1 MFTVTSRFN
10 HETVCDRHAT
20 PRALVGLNATSA
32 IFTTVTFCYRFH
44 FRETKHYYDE
54 TLFLT
59 IFIAL
64 QRHTFIHLFIP
75 NCDQPAT
82 PMHSNYSTNARN
94 MEEHFTKKA
103 TFSANGDILP
113 TIDERAIM
121 EGTHFLEDM
130 ETILEGATS
139 VSMTALDEYLTKP
152 RACRDLTALMPDND
166 REDLLRQ
173 PTPRLGLRRRL
184 ETYLEEEMIRA
195 YQAELAEDKPE
206 EESNEADKAAR
217 CKSAAKEDNS
227 NESPIVWVI
236 QPVHN
241 KDGTLRFKFSTD
253 DGACLILKDKETLE
267 SVEIMKSSS
276 RNTFFQVYSLEGGI
290 SRIVQPDQISHVME
304 DIISEV
310 KPNVDEEH
318 IFTTNAEPET
328 KTKKRPGQRLIS
340 YIMRRRWKTIVRRQ
354 VGIAVGD
361 ARKGAQAWAVLF
373 PIFLIWKALSRRSR

>member
-1 MFTVTSRFN
+1 
-10 HETVCDRHAT
+10 
-20 PRALVGLNATSA
+20 
-32 IFTTVTFCYRFH
+32 
-44 FRETKHYYDE
+44 
-54 TLFLT
+54 
-59 IFIAL
+59 
-64 QRHTFIHLFIP
+64 
-75 NCDQPAT
+75 
-82 PMHSNYSTNARN
+82 MHSNYSTNTRN

-103 TFSANGDILP
+103 IFSANGDILP

-130 ETILEGATS
+130 EVILEGATS
-139 VSMTALDEYLTKP
+139 MSMTALDEYFTKP

-166 REDLLRQ
+166 RVDLLQQ

-195 YQAELAEDKPE
+195 YQEELAENKPE

-217 CKSAAKEDNS
+217 CKSNAKEDKS
-227 NESPIVWVI
+227 NESPIIWVI

-267 SVEIMKSSS
+267 SVEIMKKSS

-304 DIISEV
+304 DIISEA
-310 KPNVDEEH
+310 KPNVDEVD
-318 IFTTNAEPET
+318 IFTTNVEPET

-340 YIMRRRWKTIVRRQ
+340 YIMRRRWKTLVRRQ